1 LISFCFN
8 TTLAIKKA
16 LHNAGLNLNAIIALA
31 ALLVLAQPVVVLL
44 AVLPVAGLKPA
55 ALPVALPTS
64 LYLRFPVQMQA
75 V

>member
-1 LISFCFN
+1 MGLEEFKRHVCE
-8 TTLAIKKA
+8 LA
-16 LHNAGLNLNAIIALA
+16 NLNAIIALA